1 MSVLAPRIPVAIY
14 IYRQDPSI
22 ILEASRSSSTSSSPS
37 KQRSVSS
44 MTGLL
49 PLALPAPRS
58 DTPSILLDEETM
70 DDMMDCFPEMLAR
83 DLESS
88 SSVFMSKNM
97 TAGLPSAP
105 VWFAESQ
112 INSQDISPRNRI
124 ITSPYES
131 GSVGVQNLGSIEER
145 QSMVSFLEYRGQAD
159 EECESDVDSISST
172 ESSPGAIDIPSTN
185 LREQSIVTT
194 ATSLTSASGNL
205 PSPKS
210 LPPHEPGHGESW
222 IDVDSDSDDEVGPE
236 IREQLVTPKGAVAL
250 SPRPPTPSDAAPTF
264 DITVMM
270 EAPGRRLHRAQSCID
285 ESSNHTNQHKRK
297 ISAKSMDAPAIPPR
311 KASLTCATD
320 SFDATPILRIPVF
333 DSWTSPDNHGY
344 TTQSPSYTHRFRDET
359 DNNTILL
366 KSDFGS
372 IELELEIEDE
382 DTYMAHYP
390 PPPPMSRPDTVY
402 IEQTPPPSPLPTV
415 ESWLD
420 DSNPPYLSQIPVDDL
435 VKAVPLPPD
444 IIETLRVS
452 IACFPETMLLSSGL
466 TIETI
471 RSYSKKVRQ
480 PLPDTWADPA
490 TDSSTLHPR
499 KSIWK
504 KVVSHGRDSA
514 STRRHRLHSCDS
526 NTHSSAVAGAAA
538 SPVPWASLR
547 NVFSGCSDY
556 ICDALYAHI
565 VAYNY
570 VSRVP
575 RSQPSGH
582 RASTS
587 DSKSQGENIP
597 KKAASLLGLVT
608 PQTHPTPSVGRFAR
622 KFSAPLNVIGF
633 GKEETSTATVHDNA
647 TRNIE
652 SGLLRCIS
660 RLVATARMIAV
671 EGSEEEKIMDTEPQE
686 IDIIFVKSLCEIVR
700 LSEEA
705 A

>member
-14 IYRQDPSI
+14 LYRQDPSCF
-22 ILEASRSSSTSSSPS
+22 LEASRSSSTSSSPS
-37 KQRSVSS
+37 KRRSVSS

-49 PLALPAPRS
+49 PLALPSPRS
-58 DTPSILLDEETM
+58 DTPGILLDEEAM

-97 TAGLPSAP
+97 TAGMPSGP

-112 INSQDISPRNRI
+112 INSRNISPNSRI
-124 ITSPYES
+124 ITSPYQS

-159 EECESDVDSISST
+159 EECESDEESISST
-172 ESSPGAIDIPSTN
+172 ESAPGAIDIPSTR
-185 LREQSIVTT
+185 LREQSIVTA

-210 LPPHEPGHGESW
+210 LLPHERGHEDSW
-222 IDVDSDSDDEVGPE
+222 IDIDSDDDDEVASAV
-236 IREQLVTPKGAVAL
+236 REQLVTPKGAVAL
-250 SPRPPTPSDAAPTF
+250 SPRPPTPPNAEPTF

-285 ESSNHTNQHKRK
+285 ESSKHIHQHKRQ

-320 SFDATPILRIPVF
+320 PLDASPILRIPVF
-333 DSWTSPDNHGY
+333 DSRILPDNHGY
-344 TTQSPSYTHRFRDET
+344 TNQSPSYTHRFRDET

-372 IELELEIEDE
+372 IELEIEDE
-382 DTYMAHYP
+382 DTYMDHYP
-390 PPPPMSRPDTVY
+390 SPPPMSRPDTVY
-402 IEQTPPPSPLPTV
+402 IEHTPPPSPLPTV

-420 DSNPPYLSQIPVDDL
+420 DSNPPCLPQIPVDDL
-435 VKAVPLPPD
+435 AKAVPLPPD

-452 IACFPETMLLSSGL
+452 IACFPETMLLSSSL
-466 TIETI
+466 TVETI
-471 RSYSKKVRQ
+471 RSYSKKVRH
-480 PLPDTWADPA
+480 PLPDIWADPA

-504 KVVSHGRDSA
+504 KVVSHGRDSS
-514 STRRHRLHSCDS
+514 STRRHRLHSYDS
-526 NTHSSAVAGAAA
+526 NTHSAAA
-538 SPVPWASLR
+538 AAPSPVPWASLR
-547 NVFSGCSDY
+547 HVFSGCSDY

-575 RSQPSGH
+575 RSQPSGN

-587 DSKSQGENIP
+587 DSKSQSENIP

-608 PQTHPTPSVGRFAR
+608 PQLHPTPSVGRFAR

-660 RLVATARMIAV
+660 RLVATARMIA
-671 EGSEEEKIMDTEPQE
+671 EDGTGEERIMDTEAQE

-700 LSEEA
+700 LSEEVA
-705 A
+705 

>member
-1 MSVLAPRIPVAIY
+1 
-14 IYRQDPSI
+14 
-22 ILEASRSSSTSSSPS
+22 
-37 KQRSVSS
+37 
-44 MTGLL
+44 
-49 PLALPAPRS
+49 
-58 DTPSILLDEETM
+58 LLDEEAM

-97 TAGLPSAP
+97 TAGMPSGP
-105 VWFAESQ
+105 VWFAESH
-112 INSQDISPRNRI
+112 INSRDISPSSKTLN
-124 ITSPYES
+124 SPYQS

-159 EECESDVDSISST
+159 EECESDEESISST
-172 ESSPGAIDIPSTN
+172 ESSSGAIDIPSAK

-194 ATSLTSASGNL
+194 ATSLTSASGNP

-210 LPPHEPGHGESW
+210 VLSHERGHEDSW
-222 IDVDSDSDDEVGPE
+222 IDVDSDGDDEVEPE

-250 SPRPPTPSDAAPTF
+250 SPRPPTPQNTEATF

-270 EAPGRRLHRAQSCID
+270 EAPGRRLHRTQSCID
-285 ESSNHTNQHKRK
+285 ESSNHTNQHKRQT
-297 ISAKSMDAPAIPPR
+297 SAKSMDAPAIPPR

-320 SFDATPILRIPVF
+320 PLETAPILRIPDF
-333 DSWTSPDNHGY
+333 DSRIWPENHGF
-344 TTQSPSYTHRFRDET
+344 TTQPPSYTHRFRDET

-372 IELELEIEDE
+372 IELEIEDE
-382 DTYMAHYP
+382 DTYMDHYP
-390 PPPPMSRPDTVY
+390 PPPSMSRPDTVY

-420 DSNPPYLSQIPVDDL
+420 DSNPPCLPQIPVDDL
-435 VKAVPLPPD
+435 AKAVPLPPD

-452 IACFPETMLLSSGL
+452 IACFPETMLLSSSL

-471 RSYSKKVRQ
+471 RSYSKKLRQ
-480 PLPDTWADPA
+480 PLPELWADPA
-490 TDSSTLHPR
+490 TDSSTLRPR

-504 KVVSHGRDSA
+504 KVVSHGRDST
-514 STRRHRLHSCDS
+514 STRRHRLHSYDT
-526 NTHSSAVAGAAA
+526 NTHSGAAA
-538 SPVPWASLR
+538 ASSPVPWASLR
-547 NVFSGCSDY
+547 HVFSGCSDY

-608 PQTHPTPSVGRFAR
+608 PQLQPTPSVGRFAR

-633 GKEETSTATVHDNA
+633 GKEETSTATAQDNA

-660 RLVATARMIAV
+660 RLVATARMIA
-671 EGSEEEKIMDTEPQE
+671 EDGIGEERIMDTEPQE

-700 LSEEA
+700 LSEEVA
-705 A
+705 